1 MSLSEKDLELIEN
14 YLLGDLS
21 AAENEKVE
29 KRMEEDKE
37 FAEEVEFMRNTMQA
51 SRLEG
56 RKELRNKLNETE
68 HKHAADIE
76 ARARKEM
83 NQEPGGEKIVQL
95 RRRRWLYAA
104 ATVAAAAIGFYFGII
119 LPSNQGPKMYN
130 EYFKPYP
137 NKVIPST
144 RGEEVPEQFAHYSQ
158 EEYNLVVRGMK
169 YYERKNYKKA
179 AELFEKHVPQ
189 KEENAALVLYKGIS
203 QLEAEKEEKALQS
216 FRYILNLGES
226 DIQDQ
231 SQWYLALA
239 FLKTNKTESA
249 FEILQII
256 SEKQNHPYKKKA
268 DDIIDNLKN
277 RKK

>member
-1 MSLSEKDLELIEN
+1 MSLSEKDLEQIEK
-14 YLLGDLS
+14 YLLDELNN
-21 AAENEKVE
+21 AEKEKIE
-29 KRMEEDKE
+29 KRIKEEKE
-37 FAEEVEFMRNTMQA
+37 FAEEVDFMRDAMQA

-56 RKELRNKLNETE
+56 RKELKNRLNETE
-68 HKHAADIE
+68 QKHAADIE
-76 ARARKEM
+76 ARAREEM
-83 NQEPGGEKIVQL
+83 NKEAGGKKIVQL

-119 LPSNQGPKMYN
+119 LPSNQGPKMYT

-158 EEYNLVVRGMK
+158 EEYNLVVRAMK
-169 YYERKNYKKA
+169 YYERKNYEKA
-179 AELFEKHVPQ
+179 AELFEKHVPL
-189 KEENAALVLYKGIS
+189 KEENAALILYKGIS

-226 DIQDQ
+226 NIQDQ
-231 SQWYLALA
+231 SQWYLALT

-249 FEILQII
+249 LKILQII
-256 SEKQNHPYKKKA
+256 SEKQNHPYRKKA

-277 RKK
+277 KKK